1 MPAMESVVERRMKR
15 WQDQR
20 WLLDVVV
27 QTVGIEW
34 DQRRIGYTL
43 GPCGPEAAPD
53 FNGARARIK
62 RFNDASREFRRA
74 AQRRE
79 ARARQHEAE
88 GHPVAAG
95 ESYFIAALLYG
106 SAQWPIFAHTPEND
120 RLGEKKVECY
130 TRYARY
136 ANHPIRRVDIP
147 FQDSAIPAWL
157 HLPNMPGDRASRNGP
172 GTPETWPGVL
182 SIPGMDSFKE
192 TSVALYGD
200 RLLERGIAVLAVDG
214 PGQKEALSRG
224 IHVTATNWMDAGR
237 AILDWMRT
245 QPELD
250 PARLALRGNSMG
262 SFWGTQ
268 VAASDHDLKG
278 CAVQA
283 VCHEPGM
290 HTIFNL
296 ASPTFKLRYMYMAG
310 YEDEDEFD
318 RFAETL
324 TLEGVGERV
333 RCPYLALA
341 GEDDHLSP
349 VEYTYQLLDTI
360 TAPKQMVVYEGAD
373 HGLGGSSA
381 ADLGPNPAT
390 LIADWL
396 KDRLDDKPMA
406 SQHVLIDLAGQAHA
420 SSFADY
426 TRVI

>member
-1 MPAMESVVERRMKR
+1 MPAMEAAIERRMKR

-53 FNGARARIK
+53 FNGVRARIK

-74 AQRRE
+74 AVRRE
-79 ARARQHEAE
+79 AKAQQHEVE
-88 GHPVAAG
+88 GHTVAAG

-106 SAQWPIFAHTPEND
+106 SAQWPIFSHTPENE
-120 RLGEKKVECY
+120 RLGNKKVECY
-130 TRYARY
+130 NRYTQF
-136 ANHPIRRVDIP
+136 ANHEIRRVDIN
-147 FQDSAIPAWL
+147 FGDSAIPAWF
-157 HLPNMPGDRASRNGP
+157 HLPNLPRGPVAANGSQGRLP
-172 GTPETWPGVL
+172 CVI

-192 TSVALYGD
+192 TVVSLYGD
-200 RLLERGIAVLAVDG
+200 KLLERGIAVLAIDG
-214 PGQKEALSRG
+214 PGQKEALQRG
-224 IHVTATNWMDAGR
+224 IHVTDTNWMDAGR
-237 AILDWMRT
+237 AVLDWIRA
-245 QPELD
+245 QPEID
-250 PARLALRGNSMG
+250 PDRIALRGTSMG

-268 VAASDHDLKG
+268 VAATDGRLKG

-290 HTIFNL
+290 NTIFNQ
-296 ASPTFKLRYMYMAG
+296 ASPTFKLRFMYMSG

-318 RFAETL
+318 AFAKTL
-324 TLEGVGERV
+324 TLEGVGEKV
-333 RCPYLALA
+333 TCPYLALA

-349 VEYTYQLLDTI
+349 IEHTYDLMDTI
-360 TAPKQMVVYEGAD
+360 TAPKQLVVYEGAD
-373 HGLGGSSA
+373 HGLGGSSS

-390 LIADWL
+390 LMADWL
-396 KDRLDDKPMA
+396 MDRLNDKPME
-406 SQHVLIDLAGQAHA
+406 SQHILIDMAGQRQV

-426 TRVI
+426 VRTV

>member
-1 MPAMESVVERRMKR
+1 MPAMEAAIERRMKR

-53 FNGARARIK
+53 FNGVRARIK

-74 AQRRE
+74 AVRRE
-79 ARARQHEAE
+79 NKARQHEAE

-130 TRYARY
+130 TKYTQY
-136 ANHPIRRVDIP
+136 ANHEIRRVDIP

-157 HLPNMPGDRASRNGP
+157 HLPNVPYHQAATNGSRGQLP
-172 GTPETWPGVL
+172 SVM

-192 TSVALYGD
+192 TGVSLYGD
-200 RLLERGIAVLAVDG
+200 RLLERGIAVLAMDG
-214 PGQKEALSRG
+214 PGQKEALNRG
-224 IHVTATNWMDAGR
+224 LHVTADNWLEAGR
-237 AILDWMRT
+237 AVLDWMRA

-250 PARLALRGNSMG
+250 PERIAIRGNSMG

-268 VAASDHDLKG
+268 VASIDHRIKG

-290 HTIFNL
+290 NTIFNL
-296 ASPTFKLRYMYMAG
+296 ASPTFKLRFMYMSG

-324 TLEGVGERV
+324 TLAGVGEKIT
-333 RCPYLALA
+333 CPYLALA

-349 VEYTYQLLDTI
+349 IEHTYQLLDTI
-360 TAPKQMVVYEGAD
+360 SAPKQMVLYEGAD
-373 HGLGGSSA
+373 HGLGGSSS

-390 LIADWL
+390 LMADWL
-396 KDRLDDKPMA
+396 KDRLDDKPME
-406 SQHVLIDLAGQAHA
+406 SQHVLIDMTGQSQVSKFEEYARA
-420 SSFADY
+420 
-426 TRVI
+426 V

>member
-1 MPAMESVVERRMKR
+1 MPAMEAAIERRMKR
-15 WQDQR
+15 WQEQR

-53 FNGARARIK
+53 FNGVRARTK

-74 AQRRE
+74 AVRRE
-79 ARARQHEAE
+79 NKARQHEAE

-120 RLGEKKVECY
+120 RLGDKKVECY
-130 TRYARY
+130 TKYTHY
-136 ANHPIRRVDIP
+136 ANHEIRRVDIP

-157 HLPNMPGDRASRNGP
+157 HLPNVPFSQASTNGNRGQLP
-172 GTPETWPGVL
+172 CVM

-192 TSVALYGD
+192 TGVALYGD
-200 RLLERGIAVLAVDG
+200 RLLERGIAVLAIDG
-214 PGQKEALSRG
+214 PGQKEALQRG
-224 IHVTATNWMDAGR
+224 IHVTATNWMEAGR
-237 AILDWMRT
+237 AVLDWMRA
-245 QPELD
+245 QPEID
-250 PARLALRGNSMG
+250 PDRIALRGNSMG

-268 VAASDHDLKG
+268 VASIDDRIKG

-290 HTIFNL
+290 NTIFNV
-296 ASPTFKLRYMYMAG
+296 ASPTFKLRFMYMAG

-318 RFAETL
+318 RFADTM
-324 TLEGVGERV
+324 TLEGVGGKVTARTWCWPA
-333 RCPYLALA
+333 RTTISAPLNAPTISWIP
-341 GEDDHLSP
+341 SP
-349 VEYTYQLLDTI
+349 GPSSWWSTRGT
-360 TAPKQMVVYEGAD
+360 D
-373 HGLGGSSA
+373 HGLGGGSS

-390 LIADWL
+390 LMADWL
-396 KDRLDDKPMA
+396 KDRWTA
-406 SQHVLIDLAGQAHA
+406 SLWKV
-420 SSFADY
+420 STF
-426 TRVI
+426 